1 MQLRTL
7 LHSRNSQLLSFQSL
21 PHSLRKTPGGGGA
34 TALPPIFRIFFQV
47 PYALT
52 PVLLTLTKSAG
63 VYGLS
68 SQSGNPLA
76 ASSIFAFRFSVFEFR
91 LVIFH
96 FPIST
101 AREGGLSM
109 TRRGRRV

>member
-21 PHSLRKTPGGGGA
+21 PHSLLKTTGGRCA
-34 TALPPIFRIFFQV
+34 TELPPIFRIFFQV

-52 PVLLTLTKSAG
+52 PLLLTLTKSAG
-63 VYGLS
+63 VYGVS

-76 ASSIFAFRFSVFEFR
+76 ASSIFISIFPFRFSCFVLR
-91 LVIFH
+91 LPLCH
-96 FPIST
+96 FPS
-101 AREGGLSM
+101 
-109 TRRGRRV
+109 